1 MKKIKVWLLLAA
13 FVISPVSAVMAA
25 PTSADDAR
33 IAVYNW
39 LGLNSKPMDMQL
51 SRGVREVKTFQDD
64 SGAPLYHIVYLNSSG
79 FVVVAG
85 DDLVEPIVAFLP
97 GGTYDPSWTNP
108 LGALVD
114 RDVPA
119 RVVSAREIE
128 QNALQK
134 GLEFTPSGKTGEAKR
149 KWGWLRTV
157 QSVETIGLDSI
168 SDVRVTPF
176 VQSTWGQGNNF
187 SSRCYNYYT
196 PNNYVCGCVATA
208 ASQFM
213 RYHRHPTG
221 SVGTGEFEIYVDGIP
236 VMRHLRGGDG
246 YGGPYDWDNM
256 PYVPGYYATEAQR
269 QAIGALTHDAGVA
282 VKMSYSSGSSGADTL
297 QTADALKDTFQYS
310 NAVKGH
316 YYGSNIPSENLNAM
330 INPNLDASFPVIL
343 GIAGDGG
350 HAIVTDGYGYD
361 SSTLYHHLN
370 MGWSGSDDA
379 WYNLPTIETTY
390 YDFNSV
396 YKCVYNVYVTGTGEI
411 ISGIVMDG
419 AGEPIQGATVTAALS
434 TGGSYSAV
442 TNSKGIYA
450 ISKIPSGSSYTVSA
464 TKTGYSFTTQS
475 VSTQTSVDDGIVSGN
490 VWGVNFTGSAVAAG
504 ADITPA
510 LMLLLGG

>member
-13 FVISPVSAVMAA
+13 FLISPVSAVMAA

-51 SRGVREVKTFQDD
+51 SREVREVKTFQDD

-114 RDVPA
+114 RDLPA
-119 RVVSAREIE
+119 RVVSARGIE

-134 GLEFTPSGKTGEAKR
+134 GVEFTPSGKTGEAKR
-149 KWGWLRTV
+149 KWDWLKNV
-157 QSVETIGLDSI
+157 QSLEMNGLGSI

-176 VQSTWGQGNNF
+176 VQSRWSQSAVFG
-187 SSRCYNYYT
+187 SPCYNYYT

-208 ASQFM
+208 ASQLM
-213 RYHRHPTG
+213 RYHSHPTG
-221 SVGTGEFEIYVDGIP
+221 AVGTAGFQIKVNASYITEY
-236 VMRHLRGGDG
+236 LRGGDG
-246 YGGPYDWDNM
+246 AGGPYDWDSM
-256 PYVPGYYATEAQR
+256 PFVPGYSMTEAQR
-269 QAIGALTHDAGVA
+269 QAIGALTHDAGAA
-282 VKMSYSSGSSGADTL
+282 VNMEYTSGSSGADTM
-297 QTADALKDTFQYS
+297 QIADALKDTFQYS
-310 NAVKGH
+310 NAVKG
-316 YYGSNIPSENLNAM
+316 YYYWSNIPSDNLNGM

-343 GIAGDGG
+343 GITGDGG

-390 YDFNSV
+390 YSFNSV

-411 ISGIVMDG
+411 ISGRVTDQ
-419 AGEPIQGATVTAALS
+419 AGSPIHGATVTAALS
-434 TGGSYSAV
+434 AGGSYSAV

-464 TKTGYSFTTQS
+464 TKAGYSFTTQS
-475 VSTQTSVDDGIVSGN
+475 VSTQTSVDYGIVSGN

-510 LMLLLGG
+510 VMLLLGE